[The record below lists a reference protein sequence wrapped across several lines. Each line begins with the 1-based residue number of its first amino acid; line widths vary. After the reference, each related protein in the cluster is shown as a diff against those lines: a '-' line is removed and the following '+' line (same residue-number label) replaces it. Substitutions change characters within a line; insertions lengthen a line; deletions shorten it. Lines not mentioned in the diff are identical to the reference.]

1 MAKLLTIPI
10 VFSIFASFLLGG
22 FFAVPAD
29 AAELKGPKEGCEINP
44 KNIPFD
50 KFTIFKRITSEKVGK
65 DDAKGFISE
74 NGTIKGETDV
84 KYKSKDWAIICLIDT
99 IGTITD
105 WIFFALITISAL
117 FIIYAAFLFMTSG
130 SVPANQ
136 EKAGKMIL
144 AALVGIAIALLSRI
158 IPGIVT
164 GLLA

>member
-1 MAKLLTIPI
+1 MAKFLTILI
-10 VFSIFASFLLGG
+10 IFPVALLLLGG
-22 FFAVPAD
+22 VFVVPAD
-29 AAELKGPKEGCEINP
+29 AAELKGPKDGCEIDP

-50 KFTIFKRITSEKVGK
+50 KFTIK
-65 DDAKGFISE
+65 DSAGAELPKESKKGIISE
-74 NGTIKGETDV
+74 EGNVGETGDT

-99 IGTITD
+99 IATVTN
-105 WIFFALITISAL
+105 WIFFLLITISGL
-117 FIIYAAFLFMTSG
+117 FIVFAAFLWITSG

-144 AALVGIAIALLSRI
+144 AALVGIAIAILSRI

>member
-1 MAKLLTIPI
+1 M
-10 VFSIFASFLLGG
+10 LGG
-22 FFAVPAD
+22 VFVVPAD
-29 AAELKGPKEGCEINP
+29 AAELKGPKEGCEIDP

-50 KFTIFKRITSEKVGK
+50 KFTIFQGITLEKVGK

-84 KYKSKDWAIICLIDT
+84 KYKSKEWAIICLIDT
-99 IGTITD
+99 IATVTN
-105 WIFFALITISAL
+105 WIFFLLITISGL
-117 FIIYAAFLFMTSG
+117 FIVFAAFLWITSG

-144 AALVGIAIALLSRI
+144 AALVGIAIAILSRI

>member
-1 MAKLLTIPI
+1 MAKFLTILI
-10 VFSIFASFLLGG
+10 IFPVALLLLGG
-22 FFAVPAD
+22 VFVVPAD

-50 KFTIFKRITSEKVGK
+50 KFTIFEGITSDKVGK
-65 DDAKGFISE
+65 NDDKGFISE

-99 IGTITD
+99 IATVTN
-105 WIFFALITISAL
+105 WIFFLLITISGL
-117 FIIYAAFLFMTSG
+117 FIVFAAFLWITSG
-130 SVPANQ
+130 SIPANQ

-144 AALVGIAIALLSRI
+144 AALVGIAIAILSRI
-158 IPGIVT
+158 MPGIVT